1 MASWYYTKLDENSCL
16 NSTPLQPRPALHT
29 LLIPCTEFTCAIF
42 SALPEKA
49 ERQGT
54 AMAVYFRGHAAG
66 HSPWC
71 ILPKG
76 YSFDVWKVRLRV
88 ISAADRL
95 YDEHIKQLRKEGLI
109 P

>member
-1 MASWYYTKLDENSCL
+1 
-16 NSTPLQPRPALHT
+16 
-29 LLIPCTEFTCAIF
+29 
-42 SALPEKA
+42 
-49 ERQGT
+49 
-54 AMAVYFRGHAAG
+54 MAVYSSGHAAG

-76 YSFDVWKVRLRV
+76 YNFDVWKVEVTGDFGGDKTGDGRFYERM